1 MGSET
6 YVLLK
11 NLMAPTKP
19 STKPFSELVKTLG
32 DHLDPSPQEW
42 ESGFVLDVVFR
53 LTARGALLFV
63 AELRRLSLHCGYG
76 ENLSTALRDQFVLGL
91 RSEATQKK
99 LVMIKYLKL
108 DLAVQTTKM
117 DETATRDTGT
127 LHGHPSGAGA
137 CAWLHK
143 LHTSQKKMNAKSGKG
158 HLHVLHVQWERSHV
172 TSLSIQGRNMSSVWQ
187 TRPHKGGMSV

>member
-1 MGSET
+1 
-6 YVLLK
+6 
-11 NLMAPTKP
+11 MAPTKP
-19 STKPFSELVKTLG
+19 STKPFSELAKTLG

-42 ESGFVLDVVFR
+42 ESGFVLDVVFK

-108 DLAVQTTKM
+108 DLAVQTTNM

-127 LHGHPSGAGA
+127 LHGHPSGAGS
-137 CAWLHK
+137 CAWVHK
-143 LHTSQKKMNAKSGKG
+143 LHTSQKTNECEIRERTPTCVTCAMGEITRHMTVDSRKK
-158 HLHVLHVQWERSHV
+158 HVIGVA
-172 TSLSIQGRNMSSVWQ
+172 N
-187 TRPHKGGMSV
+187 